1 MGLRLAVTIP
11 SSEVGRKEANLSQTS
26 SVATVIHHQQKKN
39 CPSKGRS
46 VCGEHTFPAVCSKLH
61 ACALPQPPP
70 DLCPLG
76 VLSRLRM
83 VKAAYDISGLFVLIF
98 ATYLKEIFLTVVGS
112 SQIGASYVHLNSGLP

>member
-1 MGLRLAVTIP
+1 MKLGEKKLTYLKLVLWLLSSTTNKKRTAHP
-11 SSEVGRKEANLSQTS
+11 SEL
-26 SVATVIHHQQKKN
+26 
-39 CPSKGRS
+39 RS